1 MSDAASSA
9 QEVDAMSRICPM
21 TGTRAAIAA
30 ASALSTTAAAA
41 WAQVSPTPAP
51 SPLPSPEMTNGSGA
65 FMVAAL
71 VVVLLIAVGVM
82 VKLYDLRRKREDEAV
97 ALQARLSDALLA
109 EPSLSSLPLVP
120 TVRIPMRGSPVTV
133 EIVGAVPRPEVRQAA
148 LDLVVREAARSVK
161 SYRVD
166 ARISIDPMM
175 QRRAA

>member
-1 MSDAASSA
+1 MGDAALSA
-9 QEVDAMSRICPM
+9 QEVDAMSRLCQM
-21 TGTRAAIAA
+21 TGTRAALAA
-30 ASALSTTAAAA
+30 AGALCMTATAA

-51 SPLPSPEMTNGSGA
+51 MPSPEMTNGSGA

-109 EPSLSSLPLVP
+109 EPSLGSLPLVP
-120 TVRIPMRGSPVTV
+120 TVRIPMRGSPVTI
-133 EIVGAVPRPEVRQAA
+133 EIVGTVPRPELRQAA
-148 LDLVVREAARSVK
+148 IDLVVREAARSVK

-166 ARISIDPMM
+166 ARISIDSMM

>member
-1 MSDAASSA
+1 MGDAALSA
-9 QEVDAMSRICPM
+9 QEVDAMSRICQM
-21 TGTRAAIAA
+21 TGTRAALAA
-30 ASALSTTAAAA
+30 AGALCMTAAAA

-51 SPLPSPEMTNGSGA
+51 MPSPEMTSGSGA

-71 VVVLLIAVGVM
+71 VVVLLVAVGVM

-120 TVRIPMRGSPVTV
+120 TVRIPMRGSPVTI
-133 EIVGAVPRPEVRQAA
+133 EIVGTVPRAELRQAA
-148 LDLVVREAARSVK
+148 VDLVVREAARSVK

-166 ARISIDPMM
+166 ARISIDSMM

>member
-1 MSDAASSA
+1 
-9 QEVDAMSRICPM
+9 MSRICRM
-21 TGTRAAIAA
+21 TGTRAALAA
-30 ASALSTTAAAA
+30 AGALCMTARAA
-41 WAQVSPTPAP
+41 WAQLSPTPAP
-51 SPLPSPEMTNGSGA
+51 MPSPEMTNGSGA

-71 VVVLLIAVGVM
+71 VVALLIAVGVM

-109 EPSLSSLPLVP
+109 DPSLSSLPLVP

-133 EIVGAVPRPEVRQAA
+133 EIVGTVPRPEFRQAA
-148 LDLVVREAARSVK
+148 VDLVVREAARSVK

-166 ARISIDPMM
+166 ARISIDSNM

>member
-1 MSDAASSA
+1 
-9 QEVDAMSRICPM
+9 MSRICRM

-30 ASALSTTAAAA
+30 AGALSTTAAAA
-41 WAQVSPTPAP
+41 WAKVSPTPAP

-65 FMVAAL
+65 FMVAAF
-71 VVVLLIAVGVM
+71 VVALLIAVGVM

-109 EPSLSSLPLVP
+109 EPSLSALPLVP
-120 TVRIPMRGSPVTV
+120 TVHIPMRGSPVTV
-133 EIVGAVPRPEVRQAA
+133 EIVGTVPRPEFRQAA
-148 LDLVVREAARSVK
+148 IDLVVREAARSVK

>member
-1 MSDAASSA
+1 MGDAALSA
-9 QEVDAMSRICPM
+9 QEVDAMSRICQM
-21 TGTRAAIAA
+21 TGTRAALAA
-30 ASALSTTAAAA
+30 AGALCMSAAAA

-51 SPLPSPEMTNGSGA
+51 VPSPEMTSGSGA

-120 TVRIPMRGSPVTV
+120 TVRIPMRGSPVTI
-133 EIVGAVPRPEVRQAA
+133 EIVGTVPRPELRQAA
-148 LDLVVREAARSVK
+148 IDLVVREAARSVK

-166 ARISIDPMM
+166 ARISIDSMM

>member
-1 MSDAASSA
+1 MGDAALSA
-9 QEVDAMSRICPM
+9 QEVDAMSRICQM
-21 TGTRAAIAA
+21 TGTRAVLAA
-30 ASALSTTAAAA
+30 AGALCMTASAA

-51 SPLPSPEMTNGSGA
+51 VPSPEMTNGSGA

-120 TVRIPMRGSPVTV
+120 TVRIPMRGSPVSV
-133 EIVGAVPRPEVRQAA
+133 EIVGTVPRAELRQAA
-148 LDLVVREAARSVK
+148 IDLVVREAARSVK

-166 ARISIDPMM
+166 ARISIDSMM

>member
-1 MSDAASSA
+1 MGDAALSA
-9 QEVDAMSRICPM
+9 QEVDAMSRICQM
-21 TGTRAAIAA
+21 TGTRAALAA
-30 ASALSTTAAAA
+30 AGALCMTAAAA

-51 SPLPSPEMTNGSGA
+51 MPSPEMTNGSGA
-65 FMVAAL
+65 FMVVAAL

-120 TVRIPMRGSPVTV
+120 TVRIPMRGSPVSI
-133 EIVGAVPRPEVRQAA
+133 EIVGTVPRPELRQAA
-148 LDLVVREAARSVK
+148 VDLVVREAARSVK

-166 ARISIDPMM
+166 ARISIDSMM

>member
-1 MSDAASSA
+1 MGDAALSA
-9 QEVDAMSRICPM
+9 QEVDAMSRICQM
-21 TGTRAAIAA
+21 TGTRAALAA
-30 ASALSTTAAAA
+30 AGALCMTASAA

-51 SPLPSPEMTNGSGA
+51 VPSPEMTNGSGA

-120 TVRIPMRGSPVTV
+120 TVRIPMRGSPVSV
-133 EIVGAVPRPEVRQAA
+133 EIVGTVPRAELRQAA
-148 LDLVVREAARSVK
+148 IDLVVREAARSVK

-166 ARISIDPMM
+166 ARISIDSMM

>member
-1 MSDAASSA
+1 
-9 QEVDAMSRICPM
+9 MSRTCRIMSQICRM
-21 TGTRAAIAA
+21 TGTRAALAA
-30 ASALSTTAAAA
+30 AGALSTTATAA

-51 SPLPSPEMTNGSGA
+51 MPSPEMTNGSGA

-71 VVVLLIAVGVM
+71 VVALLIAVGVM

-120 TVRIPMRGSPVTV
+120 TVRIPMRGSPVNI
-133 EIVGAVPRPEVRQAA
+133 EIVGTVPRPEFRQAA
-148 LDLVVREAARSVK
+148 VDLVVREAARSVK

-166 ARISIDPMM
+166 ARISIDSNM

>member
-1 MSDAASSA
+1 
-9 QEVDAMSRICPM
+9 MSRICRM
-21 TGTRAAIAA
+21 TGTRAALAA
-30 ASALSTTAAAA
+30 AGALCMTARAA
-41 WAQVSPTPAP
+41 WAQVNPTPAP
-51 SPLPSPEMTNGSGA
+51 MPSPEMTNGSGA

-109 EPSLSSLPLVP
+109 DPSLSSLPLVP

-133 EIVGAVPRPEVRQAA
+133 EIVGTVPRPEFRQAA
-148 LDLVVREAARSVK
+148 VDLVVREAARSVK

-166 ARISIDPMM
+166 ARISIDSNM

>member
-30 ASALSTTAAAA
+30 AGALSTTAAAA

-51 SPLPSPEMTNGSGA
+51 SPSPEMTNGSGA

-133 EIVGAVPRPEVRQAA
+133 EIVGAVPRPELRQAA

>member
-1 MSDAASSA
+1 MGDAALSA
-9 QEVDAMSRICPM
+9 QEVDAMSRICQM
-21 TGTRAAIAA
+21 TGTRAALAA
-30 ASALSTTAAAA
+30 AGALCMTATAA

-51 SPLPSPEMTNGSGA
+51 MPSPEMTSGSGA

-109 EPSLSSLPLVP
+109 EPSLGSLPLVP
-120 TVRIPMRGSPVTV
+120 TVRIPMRGSPVTI
-133 EIVGAVPRPEVRQAA
+133 EIVGTVPRPELRQAA
-148 LDLVVREAARSVK
+148 IDLVVREAARSVK

-166 ARISIDPMM
+166 ARISIDSMM

>member
-1 MSDAASSA
+1 
-9 QEVDAMSRICPM
+9 
-21 TGTRAAIAA
+21 
-30 ASALSTTAAAA
+30 
-41 WAQVSPTPAP
+41 
-51 SPLPSPEMTNGSGA
+51 MTNGSGA

-120 TVRIPMRGSPVTV
+120 TVRIPMRGSPATI
-133 EIVGAVPRPEVRQAA
+133 EIVGTVPRPELRQAA
-148 LDLVVREAARSVK
+148 VDLVVREVARSVK

>member
-1 MSDAASSA
+1 MGDAALSA
-9 QEVDAMSRICPM
+9 QEVDAMSRICQM
-21 TGTRAAIAA
+21 TGTRAALAA
-30 ASALSTTAAAA
+30 AGALCMTATAA

-51 SPLPSPEMTNGSGA
+51 MPSPEMTSGSGA

-109 EPSLSSLPLVP
+109 EPSLGSLPLVP
-120 TVRIPMRGSPVTV
+120 TVRIPMRGSPATI
-133 EIVGAVPRPEVRQAA
+133 EIVGTVPRPELRQAA
-148 LDLVVREAARSVK
+148 IDLVVREAARSVK

-166 ARISIDPMM
+166 ARISIDSMM

>member
-1 MSDAASSA
+1 MGDATLSA
-9 QEVDAMSRICPM
+9 QEVDAMSRICQM
-21 TGTRAAIAA
+21 TGTRAALAA
-30 ASALSTTAAAA
+30 AGALCMTAAAA

-51 SPLPSPEMTNGSGA
+51 MPSPEMTSGSGA

-133 EIVGAVPRPEVRQAA
+133 EIVGAVPRPELRQAA
-148 LDLVVREAARSVK
+148 VDLVVREAARSVK

>member
-1 MSDAASSA
+1 
-9 QEVDAMSRICPM
+9 MSRTCRIMSQICRM
-21 TGTRAAIAA
+21 TGTRAALAA
-30 ASALSTTAAAA
+30 AGALSTTATAA

-51 SPLPSPEMTNGSGA
+51 MPSPEMTNGSGA

-71 VVVLLIAVGVM
+71 VVALLIAVGVM

-109 EPSLSSLPLVP
+109 DPSLSSLPLVP

-133 EIVGAVPRPEVRQAA
+133 EIVGTVPRPEFRQAA
-148 LDLVVREAARSVK
+148 VDLVVREAARSVK

-166 ARISIDPMM
+166 ARISVDSMM

>member
-1 MSDAASSA
+1 
-9 QEVDAMSRICPM
+9 MSRICRM
-21 TGTRAAIAA
+21 TGTRAVIAA
-30 ASALSTTAAAA
+30 AGALSTTAAAA

-51 SPLPSPEMTNGSGA
+51 SPSPEMTNGSGA

-109 EPSLSSLPLVP
+109 EPFLSSLPLVP
-120 TVRIPMRGSPVTV
+120 TVRIPMRGSPATI
-133 EIVGAVPRPEVRQAA
+133 EIVGTVPRPELRQAA
-148 LDLVVREAARSVK
+148 VDLVVREAARSVK

>member
-1 MSDAASSA
+1 
-9 QEVDAMSRICPM
+9 MSRTCRIMSQICRM
-21 TGTRAAIAA
+21 TGTRAALAA
-30 ASALSTTAAAA
+30 AGALSTTATAA

-51 SPLPSPEMTNGSGA
+51 MPSPEMTNGSGA

-71 VVVLLIAVGVM
+71 VVALLIAVGVM

-120 TVRIPMRGSPVTV
+120 TVRIPMRGSPVNI
-133 EIVGAVPRPEVRQAA
+133 EIVGTVPRPEFRQAA
-148 LDLVVREAARSVK
+148 VDLVVREAARSVK

-166 ARISIDPMM
+166 ARISVDSMM

>member
-1 MSDAASSA
+1 
-9 QEVDAMSRICPM
+9 MSRICRM

-30 ASALSTTAAAA
+30 AGALSTTAAAA

-51 SPLPSPEMTNGSGA
+51 SPSPEMTNGSGA

>member
-1 MSDAASSA
+1 MGDATLSA
-9 QEVDAMSRICPM
+9 QEVDAMSRICQM
-21 TGTRAAIAA
+21 TGTRAALAA
-30 ASALSTTAAAA
+30 AGALCMTATAA

-51 SPLPSPEMTNGSGA
+51 MPSPEMTSGSGA

-109 EPSLSSLPLVP
+109 EPSLGSLPLVP
-120 TVRIPMRGSPVTV
+120 TVRIPMRGSPATI
-133 EIVGAVPRPEVRQAA
+133 EIVGTVPRPELRQAA
-148 LDLVVREAARSVK
+148 IDLVVREAARSVK

-166 ARISIDPMM
+166 ARISIDSMM

>member
-1 MSDAASSA
+1 MGDATLSA
-9 QEVDAMSRICPM
+9 QEVDAMSRICQM
-21 TGTRAAIAA
+21 TGTRAALAA
-30 ASALSTTAAAA
+30 AGALCMTATAA

-51 SPLPSPEMTNGSGA
+51 MPSPEMTNGSGA

-109 EPSLSSLPLVP
+109 EPSLGSLPLVP
-120 TVRIPMRGSPVTV
+120 TVRIPMRGSPVTI
-133 EIVGAVPRPEVRQAA
+133 EIVGTVPRPELRQAA
-148 LDLVVREAARSVK
+148 IDLVVREAARSVK

-166 ARISIDPMM
+166 ARISIDSMM

>member
-1 MSDAASSA
+1 MSDALLSA
-9 QEVDAMSRICPM
+9 QEIDAMSRICRM
-21 TGTRAAIAA
+21 TGTRAALAA
-30 ASALSTTAAAA
+30 AGALCMTARAA
-41 WAQVSPTPAP
+41 WAQVNPTPAP
-51 SPLPSPEMTNGSGA
+51 MPSPEMTNGSGA

-109 EPSLSSLPLVP
+109 DPSLSSLPLVP

-133 EIVGAVPRPEVRQAA
+133 EIAGTVPRPEFRQAA
-148 LDLVVREAARSVK
+148 VALVVREAARSVK

-166 ARISIDPMM
+166 ARISIDSNM

>member
-1 MSDAASSA
+1 MGDATLSA
-9 QEVDAMSRICPM
+9 QEVDAMSRICQM
-21 TGTRAAIAA
+21 TGTRAALAA
-30 ASALSTTAAAA
+30 AGALCMTAAAA

-51 SPLPSPEMTNGSGA
+51 MPSPEMTSGSGA

-109 EPSLSSLPLVP
+109 EPSLGSLPLVP
-120 TVRIPMRGSPVTV
+120 TVRIPMRGSPATI
-133 EIVGAVPRPEVRQAA
+133 EIVGTVPRPELRQAA
-148 LDLVVREAARSVK
+148 IDLVVREAARSVK

-166 ARISIDPMM
+166 ARISIDSMM